1 MKKKIA
7 LVLLCI
13 VVYTLLWGCSP
24 AQTEMTG
31 SEDPA
36 GGDKAFTNQPDDN
49 GKPVSYEDFK
59 GKRFSV
65 ITGSVFDGVVD
76 RIFNASEKLYF
87 NNTVEEI
94 EAVKLGKTDAVLMD
108 DVSASISLKTGPFDN
123 LQVLPVPLTEF
134 DFEYGVFSTRQ
145 DIIDQYNQFLAQI
158 KANGMLEEIQ
168 ERWLKSNAF
177 EAVMPEIPLTG
188 ENGTLTV
195 AVMATYPPFTFTRV
209 RRVF

>member
-1 MKKKIA
+1 M
-7 LVLLCI
+7 
-13 VVYTLLWGCSP
+13 
-24 AQTEMTG
+24 
-31 SEDPA
+31 
-36 GGDKAFTNQPDDN
+36 
-49 GKPVSYEDFK
+49 
-59 GKRFSV
+59 
-65 ITGSVFDGVVD
+65 
-76 RIFNASEKLYF
+76 
-87 NNTVEEI
+87 
-94 EAVKLGKTDAVLMD
+94 KLGKTDAVLMD

-195 AVMATYPPFTFTRV
+195 AVMATYPPFTFAGDSGELSGFDV
-209 RRVF
+209 EQLRRFAAWLGKDIQFVEMDFGAMLSYVASGKADIGGSVYITEERKKNFLFSDPYYE